1 MQAGSQGASGRP
13 GFTGPGVGP
22 ARGGVISRH
31 PALPVLT
38 QVYEPAF
45 LVALLT
51 TIRTASNLARRR
63 YGPWN
68 GPAMAVP
75 LARI

>member
-1 MQAGSQGASGRP
+1 MQAGSQGASGRAGVHRP
-13 GFTGPGVGP
+13 RRGPSE
-22 ARGGVISRH
+22 GGVISRH